1 VSRVEERDVPQAG
14 REGAPGVGERGAFLR
29 RRRLLAQKYLSLV
42 YPLVTIVGLII
53 YFGIE
58 SSHFLTTSNATNIS
72 RQAAVLLMFSL
83 AGTMVILIGGIDL
96 SVGANATL
104 AGIMLARYL
113 DSVGLVPA
121 ILIAIAVGAAAGC
134 VNGTVH
140 TMLRVPS
147 FLVTLGMLSIL
158 TGVSNHL
165 SHGEPVVFLN
175 SSLGDFI
182 NGSLIG
188 GIPNVAVISVGVLIV
203 LTLVSFWTRL
213 GRYLYA
219 IGGGERAARLAGVPL
234 ARYKILAFGLAG
246 ALAGF
251 AGVELTG
258 QVGAGTPLAGDPFLL
273 DSIAAVVVGGT
284 ALSGG
289 VGGFHRTLLGV
300 LVISILSTGM
310 NITSVHP
317 YTQQV
322 VKGIVVIVAVALTI
336 DRKKYA
342 FIK

>member
-1 VSRVEERDVPQAG
+1 MM
-14 REGAPGVGERGAFLR
+14 
-29 RRRLLAQKYLSLV
+29 SL
-42 YPLVTIVGLII
+42 
-53 YFGIE
+53 
-58 SSHFLTTSNATNIS
+58 
-72 RQAAVLLMFSL
+72 
-83 AGTMVILIGGIDL
+83 
-96 SVGANATL
+96 
-104 AGIMLARYL
+104 
-113 DSVGLVPA
+113 
-121 ILIAIAVGAAAGC
+121 
-134 VNGTVH
+134 
-140 TMLRVPS
+140 
-147 FLVTLGMLSIL
+147 L

-165 SHGEPVVFLN
+165 SHGQPVIFLD
-175 SSLGDFI
+175 SSLSGFVNDT
-182 NGSLIG
+182 LIG
-188 GIPNVAVISVGVLIV
+188 GIPNVAVISVGVLLL
-203 LTLVSFWTRL
+203 LTLVGFWTRL

-234 ARYKILAFGLAG
+234 ARYKILAFALAG

-258 QVGAGTPLAGDPFLL
+258 QVGTGTPLAGDVFLL

-317 YTQQV
+317 YTQQI

>member
-1 VSRVEERDVPQAG
+1 VSTVEQPPGVER
-14 REGAPGVGERGAFLR
+14 APGVAERGALLR

-42 YPLVTIVGLII
+42 YPVVTIAGLVI
-53 YFGIE
+53 YFSIE
-58 SSHFLTTSNATNIS
+58 SSHFFTTSNAANIS
-72 RQAAVLLMFSL
+72 RQAAVLLMFAL
-83 AGTMVILIGGIDL
+83 AGTVVILIGGIDL

-104 AGIMLARYL
+104 TGIVLARYL
-113 DSVGLVPA
+113 DQVGLVGA
-121 ILIAIAVGAAAGC
+121 ILLAIAVGAAAGL

-140 TMLRVPS
+140 TTLRVPS
-147 FLVTLGMLSIL
+147 FLVTLGMLSVL
-158 TGVSNHL
+158 DGVSNHL
-165 SHGEPVVFLN
+165 SHGEPVIFLN
-175 SSLGDFI
+175 SSLGGFVNDT
-182 NGSLIG
+182 LVG
-188 GIPNVAVISVGVLIV
+188 GIPNVAVISVGVLLL
-203 LTLVSFWTRL
+203 LTLVGFWTRF
-213 GRYLYA
+213 GRYMYA

-234 ARYKILAFGLAG
+234 ARYKIIAFALAG

-251 AGVELTG
+251 AGVLLTG
-258 QVGAGTPLAGDPFLL
+258 QVGAGTPLAGNPFLL

-289 VGGFHRTLLGV
+289 VGGFHRTVLGV

-317 YTQQV
+317 YTQQI